1 MGFVLFVPS
10 FVKRLRNKRG
20 SVVNIDLKRGS
31 VSVTCLGEGG
41 LNFARIQAKPNRY
54 FPQLRD
60 AQPSVL
66 VLDLG
71 TNDLC
76 SKKDSPSVIFIQ
88 YCVFLNELQKW
99 GINPDVIVLL

>member
-1 MGFVLFVPS
+1 M
-10 FVKRLRNKRG
+10 
-20 SVVNIDLKRGS
+20 
-31 VSVTCLGEGG
+31 LGEHNTLGFRQNPTG
-41 LNFARIQAKPNRY
+41 IS
-54 FPQLRD
+54 QLRD

-76 SKKDSPSVIFIQ
+76 SNKDSPLVIFIQ

-99 GINPDVIVLL
+99 GINPDVIVLLQVLPRVGGLRHGQVTLDGFQ